1 VTRYYI
7 LYTNVRFREHDFEW
21 EINMSQRVNTTAS
34 PEDRKYIN
42 SAMHAPMLE
51 KEYEANLGR
60 KWRDQQDQDALDQL
74 VTSHIRLVV
83 RMASGFKGYSIPVS
97 DLIQEGNIGLLTA
110 AKRFDPEKGFR
121 FSTYASWWILAAIQE
136 YIVRNSSIVRIGS
149 TPAQKRLFFNLR
161 RLRTK
166 IRDYNG
172 GLMTDQNRAEISQR
186 LKVPVAAV
194 ERMEAHFSGPAK
206 SLNASI
212 GQDDGD
218 DLQDFLPDE
227 RPTPEQ
233 IVTEQHDG
241 DVRSRWLHDALAL
254 LSPREQG
261 IIQHR
266 FLDDEKSTL
275 AEIGA
280 DYDVS
285 KERIRQI
292 ESRALNKLKTA
303 LVQQHGDAT
312 MLSQQLLEN

>member
-1 VTRYYI
+1 
-7 LYTNVRFREHDFEW
+7 
-21 EINMSQRVNTTAS
+21 MSQRVNTTAS
-34 PEDRKYIN
+34 PEDRKYIT
-42 SAMHAPMLE
+42 SAMRAPMLE
-51 KEYEANLGR
+51 KEYEAELGR
-60 KWRDQQDQDALDQL
+60 KWRDHQDQSALDEL
-74 VTSHIRLVV
+74 ITSHIRLVV
-83 RMASGFKGYSIPVS
+83 RMASGFKGYGMPVS

-149 TPAQKRLFFNLR
+149 TPAQKSLFFNLR
-161 RLRTK
+161 RLRAK

-172 GLMTDQNRAEISQR
+172 GLMTDENRAEIAQR
-186 LKVPVAAV
+186 LKVPVTAV

-212 GQDDGD
+212 GQEDGN
-218 DLQDFLPDE
+218 DLQDFLADD

-254 LSPREQG
+254 LSPREQD

-280 DYDVS
+280 DYGVT

-303 LVQQHGDAT
+303 LVQQHGDSVA
-312 MLSQQLLEN
+312 LSKQLLEN